1 MEFAG
6 RRAHDPR
13 GDASPRTASDGEPQ
27 RGPWRASTGSGD
39 PYSQAA
45 TTLSHVDQVLQAG
58 TDLAPPR
65 DGGGGRCAASAFDVV
80 LSVEAAR
87 LNVTGRN
94 EGRAMKRTSAL
105 GSHWP
110 AMLVGVLIVVLFV
123 TALSVGSDGRF
134 GKAVVFTAAAVPSV
148 IALGQYLYMKVDRWR
163 LFVNRIRLRLV
174 NPETTI
180 NYSIDYTVESL
191 IETHTKVTE
200 LLKRPDRLD
209 TRQLSKAA
217 DGEVWLWRGVTV
229 QLHYTQFSDPIE
241 GSTSAIFRLRAPSLK
256 ASYRGI
262 DKAIREDMG
271 GLLAE
276 LEREVQASNRKYVV
290 NLGFPDE
297 NPYFGLLVN
306 RVNQDMVQRF
316 DIDIFET
323 SNSAEGHDR
332 VRVHKDNLEVVATT
346 AHDTQLLALRYLSC
360 QPVPGGG

>member
-1 MEFAG
+1 M
-6 RRAHDPR
+6 RA
-13 GDASPRTASDGEPQ
+13 
-27 RGPWRASTGSGD
+27 RAFGVS
-39 PYSQAA
+39 
-45 TTLSHVDQVLQAG
+45 
-58 TDLAPPR
+58 
-65 DGGGGRCAASAFDVV
+65 
-80 LSVEAAR
+80 LSVEAVR
-87 LNVTGRN
+87 LMVTNRN
-94 EGRAMKRTSAL
+94 EGRAMKRNSAL

-110 AMLVGVLIVVLFV
+110 AMVVGFLIVGLFV
-123 TALSVGSDGRF
+123 TALAMGSDGRF

-163 LFVNRIRLRLV
+163 LFVSRNRLRLV
-174 NPETTI
+174 NPETSI
-180 NYSIDYTVESL
+180 NYSIDYTVDSL
-191 IETHTKVTE
+191 IETHAKVTS
-200 LLKRPDRLD
+200 LLKRADRPD

-229 QLHYTQFSDPIE
+229 QFHYTQFSDPIE
-241 GSTSAIFRLRAPSLK
+241 GSSYIFRLRAPSLK

-276 LEREVQASNRKYVV
+276 LEREVQATNRKYVV

-306 RVNQDMVQRF
+306 RVSQDMVQRF

-323 SNSAEGHDR
+323 SSSDAGHDR
-332 VRVHKDNLEVVATT
+332 VRIHKDNLEVVATT